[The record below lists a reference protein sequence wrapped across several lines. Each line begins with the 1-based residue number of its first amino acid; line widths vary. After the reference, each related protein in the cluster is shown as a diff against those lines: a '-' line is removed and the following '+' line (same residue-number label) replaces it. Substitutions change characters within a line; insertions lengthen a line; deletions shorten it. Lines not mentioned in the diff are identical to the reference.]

1 MAKSNLMSRVGGV
14 VNRTLANTLYI
25 GLMISTIVLVDFS
38 FFKNHTWPRLAVNV
52 GMVMIFGAFYYRF
65 MKRG

>member
-1 MAKSNLMSRVGGV
+1 MSRMGGV
-14 VNRTLANTLYI
+14 VNRTFANTLYI

-38 FFKNHTWPRLAVNV
+38 FFKNHIWPRLAVNV
-52 GMVMIFGAFYYRF
+52 GIVMIYGAFYYRF